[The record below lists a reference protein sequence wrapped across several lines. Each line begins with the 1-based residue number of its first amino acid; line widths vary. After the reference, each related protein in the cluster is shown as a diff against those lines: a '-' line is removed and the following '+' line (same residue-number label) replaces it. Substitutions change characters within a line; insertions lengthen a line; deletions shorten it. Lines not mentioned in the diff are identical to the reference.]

1 MLDPE
6 DLTRRAIPAIK
17 SILARALALLMAVTA
32 VAQQLPPSPD
42 AKTES
47 GGRDDVQFT
56 VPAGTRLALV
66 LAHPVDSKALKRG
79 DEVHAQTTAPVTA
92 GDQVAI
98 PAGTFL
104 QGPIEKISRHGSRG
118 EFVLQSLSVIYA
130 NGYVAKIADPV
141 TIESDEGTALVNP
154 SSGAKTVALLSPLVG
169 LGIGAGIG
177 SAAHTTDSR
186 TFAGNTITSSSL
198 RGVAIG
204 SAVGMGAGA
213 IVAFALLLRSHQFY
227 VDAGS
232 TMQMTL
238 PQPLLLSQGQVV
250 DAVKQAAVYPVTPL
264 AKPKAWQNAQVS
276 PWPTAS
282 SAATVAGTCYTPGT
296 PATPIPGVPGTGGT
310 PDIFIPGTPAMGE
323 SPGTADTYIRG
334 TPGTGGTPGTYIPG
348 TPPVAHSCP

>member
-1 MLDPE
+1 MLYPE
-6 DLTRRAIPAIK
+6 SPTRRAIPAIK
-17 SILARALALLMAVTA
+17 SFLSLALALLMAVTA

-42 AKTES
+42 ATTES
-47 GGRDDVQFT
+47 GGKDDVHFT

-79 DEVHAQTTAPVTA
+79 DEVHAQNTAPVTS

-118 EFVLQSLSVIYA
+118 EFILQSLSVVYA
-130 NGYVAKIADPV
+130 NGYVAKIAGPV
-141 TIESDEGTALVNP
+141 TIESDEGTAGVNP
-154 SSGAKTVALLSPLVG
+154 SGGAKTVALLAPLIG

-177 SAAHTTDSR
+177 SAAHTTDSH
-186 TFAGNTITSSSL
+186 TLAGNTITSSSL

-232 TMQMTL
+232 PMQMTL
-238 PQPLLLSQGQVV
+238 PQPLLLSQGQVAG
-250 DAVKQAAVYPVTPL
+250 AVKQAVAYPVIPV
-264 AKPKAWQNAQVS
+264 AKPKAQQNAQIS
-276 PWPTAS
+276 PWPTAPS
-282 SAATVAGTCYTPGT
+282 ATVTGTCYTPGT
-296 PATPIPGVPGTGGT
+296 PATYIPGTPGTGGT

-348 TPPVAHSCP
+348 TPPVPHPCP